1 MSVLVF
7 RVGLAARQ
15 WWCDDESINWNVSSI
30 WAAFLNDF
38 GKCWPMKQRSLRL
51 QIDFYYKYT
60 VRKKLI
66 YILAKPK
73 FNSFYWTRMKEKMLT
88 PIRISICYFFLSHKH
103 TIKKKRCTGTVY
115 TVHIANNSENIYYVN
130 DVRHSLASA
139 SGIGCCVVCPI
150 CFNSCCC
157 NYPIK
162 RLLHFWYNG
171 NNWFRKSNKMCA
183 VKSGEATKQIEK
195 KDVMQPTI

>member
-103 TIKKKRCTGTVY
+103 TIKKKTLYWYSVHCTHCKQFWKYLLRERRT
-115 TVHIANNSENIYYVN
+115 TFF
-130 DVRHSLASA
+130 
-139 SGIGCCVVCPI
+139 GICKR
-150 CFNSCCC
+150 N
-157 NYPIK
+157 
-162 RLLHFWYNG
+162 RLLCGLPYLL
-171 NNWFRKSNKMCA
+171 
-183 VKSGEATKQIEK
+183 
-195 KDVMQPTI
+195 